1 MVVPPKLNILGGEL
15 ADVVA
20 GVTPKENVLSVG
32 LLVFGKTAAEVVF
45 APPVKLKARE
55 GAGAEVATVVPATE
69 LTEAENWKLGGAVVV
84 AGTAPKLKV
93 FDVNVEEVVEETFEV
108 VAGPND
114 NVFVGGTAAVG
125 VFSGFETPK
134 LNAGATGVGAEDDV
148 VTGRGDAVEES
159 VGRLN
164 VTVAVF
170 TELADFVGS
179 EEEEGEEIVPKE
191 KGVAV
196 VEVTDV
202 SDAVR
207 TEVDVAFSVSS
218 VLVVLV
224 VAVEVTMAELKE
236 NPDAALS

>member
-1 MVVPPKLNILGGEL
+1 M
-15 ADVVA
+15 
-20 GVTPKENVLSVG
+20 
-32 LLVFGKTAAEVVF
+32 
-45 APPVKLKARE
+45 
-55 GAGAEVATVVPATE
+55 
-69 LTEAENWKLGGAVVV
+69 
-84 AGTAPKLKV
+84 
-93 FDVNVEEVVEETFEV
+93 
-108 VAGPND
+108 
-114 NVFVGGTAAVG
+114 
-125 VFSGFETPK
+125 
-134 LNAGATGVGAEDDV
+134 
-148 VTGRGDAVEES
+148 
-159 VGRLN
+159 
-164 VTVAVF
+164 AVF

>member
-134 LNAGATGVGAEDDV
+134 LNAGTTGVGADV

-218 VLVVLV
+218 VLVVLG

-236 NPDAALS
+236 NPEAALS

>member
-134 LNAGATGVGAEDDV
+134 LNAGTTGVGADV

-170 TELADFVGS
+170 TELAGLVGS

>member
-134 LNAGATGVGAEDDV
+134 LNAGTTGVGADV

-218 VLVVLV
+218 VLVVLG

>member
-1 MVVPPKLNILGGEL
+1 M
-15 ADVVA
+15 
-20 GVTPKENVLSVG
+20 
-32 LLVFGKTAAEVVF
+32 
-45 APPVKLKARE
+45 
-55 GAGAEVATVVPATE
+55 
-69 LTEAENWKLGGAVVV
+69 
-84 AGTAPKLKV
+84 
-93 FDVNVEEVVEETFEV
+93 
-108 VAGPND
+108 
-114 NVFVGGTAAVG
+114 
-125 VFSGFETPK
+125 
-134 LNAGATGVGAEDDV
+134 
-148 VTGRGDAVEES
+148 EES

-218 VLVVLV
+218 VLVVLG
-224 VAVEVTMAELKE
+224 VAVEVTIAELEE

>member
-1 MVVPPKLNILGGEL
+1 M
-15 ADVVA
+15 
-20 GVTPKENVLSVG
+20 
-32 LLVFGKTAAEVVF
+32 
-45 APPVKLKARE
+45 
-55 GAGAEVATVVPATE
+55 
-69 LTEAENWKLGGAVVV
+69 
-84 AGTAPKLKV
+84 
-93 FDVNVEEVVEETFEV
+93 
-108 VAGPND
+108 
-114 NVFVGGTAAVG
+114 
-125 VFSGFETPK
+125 
-134 LNAGATGVGAEDDV
+134 
-148 VTGRGDAVEES
+148 EES

-170 TELADFVGS
+170 TELADLVGS

>member
-32 LLVFGKTAAEVVF
+32 LLVFGKTAAEDVF

-69 LTEAENWKLGGAVVV
+69 LTVAENWKLGGAVVV

-134 LNAGATGVGAEDDV
+134 LNAGTTGVGADV

>member
-32 LLVFGKTAAEVVF
+32 LLVFGRTAAEVVF

-69 LTEAENWKLGGAVVV
+69 LTVAENWKLGGAVVV

-134 LNAGATGVGAEDDV
+134 LNAGTTGVGADV

-218 VLVVLV
+218 VLEVLV
-224 VAVEVTMAELKE
+224 VAVEVTMAELRE